1 MEGEQKQENNHSFFN
16 REDAKKAGA
25 ENQGVAALKIKAKIT
40 NKIKAK
46 IFVSILRNRV
56 SSESHNAR
64 INGRVAFEVDEVNEV
79 TTRYKI

>member
-1 MEGEQKQENNHSFFN
+1 VDWKQKQENNHSFFN

-46 IFVSILRNRV
+46 IFVSILRN
-56 SSESHNAR
+56 
-64 INGRVAFEVDEVNEV
+64 EV